1 MLHAQNKAK
10 IKNYHWLY
18 YDFRFASQE
27 TTNQMGRWYPNTSTS
42 SIQNFFMSSRKM
54 FVTTKRLRSWEKH
67 SDLNRLSY
75 ESCNLFWS
83 RMHQDIFQLINIHL
97 RSHTL
102 TLIDTNVLVRWC
114 TRHHFIENEKAPHT
128 YLLIEFFLL
137 FQERFTCRTITCSV
151 RLSINE

>member
-1 MLHAQNKAK
+1 
-10 IKNYHWLY
+10 
-18 YDFRFASQE
+18 
-27 TTNQMGRWYPNTSTS
+27 MGRWYPNTSTS

-97 RSHTL
+97 GSHTL

-128 YLLIEFFLL
+128 YLLIEFFSFVSRKVYLPHNYM
-137 FQERFTCRTITCSV
+137 FCPSV
-151 RLSINE
+151 DKWINTFNKLEIN